1 MQRRAGHNA
10 TLTTQQSNQEEEEE
24 DTVLTLELRPRRRI
38 RWDNNVVDNERMNRK
53 KSKSTCCVSFRVSS
67 IHTTYNNT
75 NQNAEYFT
83 KRSHLVRVHP
93 KRIVLPMNQLR
104 VMMNGSIGIV
114 AVVVVLVVVEVVTI
128 RLVIIKMA
136 SAILVNKM

>member
-10 TLTTQQSNQEEEEE
+10 TLTTQQSNQEEEEH
-24 DTVLTLELRPRRRI
+24 TVLTLELRPRRRI

-83 KRSHLVRVHP
+83 RRSHLVRVHQ
-93 KRIVLPMNQLR
+93 KRIVLQMNQLR